1 MKRILKYS
9 SLGICMIFLVI
20 SCKVA
25 FVGGNKGENLRPA
38 KLYRKLLE
46 NEYKYENL
54 TLKFSAE
61 LKVGEETEEF
71 SGIIRMCKDTAIWV
85 SLRSYNIEGA
95 RFLITKD
102 SVKFINR
109 LEKTFYTGDFEFI
122 KERFQMDMDYNMLQS
137 IITNTF
143 FFYPIPEDTVKAITN
158 LKPCN
163 DSNLYCM
170 SSISER
176 KYTKYYVDEKNQDRW
191 ERRLEKE
198 IEDTLGDSDMLNSTN
213 EFVFQFVKVMP
224 DLYRIHDMFL
234 ENYIQQQSL
243 YIEYGKQYLN
253 DDQYFPHNIL
263 IELTTPKFAPILEIN
278 VESITIDAESMSFPF
293 KISSKYKKIE
303 LK

>member
-1 MKRILKYS
+1 M
-9 SLGICMIFLVI
+9 MFFVI

-25 FVGGNKGENLRPA
+25 FVGGNKGENLRPT
-38 KLYRKLLE
+38 KLYRKMME
-46 NEYKYENL
+46 NEFEYKNL

-61 LKVGEETEEF
+61 LTVAEEKEEF
-71 SGIIRMCKDTAIWV
+71 SGIIRMQKDTAIWI

-95 RFLITKD
+95 RLLITKD

-109 LEKTFYTGDFEFI
+109 LEKTYYTGGFDFI

-143 FFYPIPEDTVKAITN
+143 FFYPTPEDTAKAITDF
-158 LKPCN
+158 KPCN

-176 KYTKYYVDEKNQDRW
+176 KYTKYYVDEKSQGRW

-198 IEDTLGDSDMLNSTN
+198 IEDTLGDSEMLNSTN
-213 EFVFQFVKVMP
+213 EFVFQFVKVVP

-243 YIEYGKQYLN
+243 YVEYGKQYLV
-253 DDQYFPHNIL
+253 DGQYFPYNIL
-263 IELTTPKFAPILEIN
+263 IEMTTPQFDPVLNIN
-278 VESITIDAESMSFPF
+278 VESLTIDAESMSFPF